1 MTAPCYNHAGA
12 NWKLR
17 EVKHGTDRNHRHNQ
31 KPADANRFWEGTF
44 LVDTGAID
52 CVVPRSVLEGV
63 GLRPKGERVYTLADG
78 SEVRMDV
85 TTCDVEI
92 LGEIAGATIVFADD
106 DNAIPLL
113 GVTAMESAGIEV
125 DSRNER
131 LRRLPSI
138 SLR

>member
-1 MTAPCYNHAGA
+1 MIA
-12 NWKLR
+12 
-17 EVKHGTDRNHRHNQ
+17 DRNSTETTAIIRN
-31 KPADANRFWEGTF
+31 PADYEKSWEGTF

-52 CVVPRSVLEGV
+52 SVVPRPVLEGV
-63 GLRPKGERVYTLADG
+63 GLRPKGEGVYTLADG
-78 SEVRMDV
+78 SEVRMEV
-85 TTCDVEI
+85 TTRDVEI

-106 DNAIPLL
+106 DGAIPLL

>member
-1 MTAPCYNHAGA
+1 MGPIETTAII
-12 NWKLR
+12 
-17 EVKHGTDRNHRHNQ
+17 RN
-31 KPADANRFWEGTF
+31 PADHEKSWEGTF

-52 CVVPRSVLEGV
+52 SVVPRSILEGV
-63 GLRPKGERVYTLADG
+63 GLQPRAKRVYTFADG

-113 GVTAMESAGIEV
+113 GVTAMESAGVEV
-125 DSRNER
+125 DLRNER
-131 LRRLPSI
+131 LRRLPAI

>member
-1 MTAPCYNHAGA
+1 M
-12 NWKLR
+12 
-17 EVKHGTDRNHRHNQ
+17 
-31 KPADANRFWEGTF
+31 
-44 LVDTGAID
+44 
-52 CVVPRSVLEGV
+52 EGV

-85 TTCDVEI
+85 TTRDVEI
-92 LGEIAGATIVFADD
+92 LGETAGATIVFADD
-106 DNAIPLL
+106 DGAIPPL
-113 GVTAMESAGIEV
+113 GATAMQPAGIEV